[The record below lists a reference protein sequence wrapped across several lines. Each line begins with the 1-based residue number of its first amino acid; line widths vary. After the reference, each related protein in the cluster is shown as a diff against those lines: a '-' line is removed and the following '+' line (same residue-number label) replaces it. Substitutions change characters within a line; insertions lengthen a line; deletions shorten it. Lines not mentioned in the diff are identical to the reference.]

1 MNIYIYVY
9 IYMYLYMY
17 IYVYVYIY
25 ICICMVA
32 GTILKSHTQT
42 LLVMPMI
49 PPTLQALRLRCAAD
63 GLLHLLKRR
72 GLLSSDAAG
81 EVFVRKVFME
91 LLKNIVG
98 FQCKIKHVG
107 DLILSAS
114 HV

>member
-1 MNIYIYVY
+1 
-9 IYMYLYMY
+9 MY
-17 IYVYVYIY
+17 IYICIYICIYMCMSIYIY

-42 LLVMPMI
+42 LLVVPMI
-49 PPTLQALRLRCAAD
+49 PPTLQALRLRCTAD
-63 GLLHLLKRR
+63 GFLHLLKRR